1 MNALRPTEAEALADW
16 AALVAADREQVERLR
31 EDRPASSD
39 YYAPIAGTF
48 RAGVREN
55 LEWPALEALVRPQD
69 TVLDIGA
76 GGGRF
81 SVPLARTVRHVI
93 AVEPSEAMR
102 GTLAAAAEEAGV
114 SVDVRDGRWPDPEWA
129 ETVDVSLAAHVF
141 YDIEDIGPFLDAMER
156 HTRRTCVVMA
166 GAQARGASLAPL
178 WEAVHGEPMAT
189 LPALREFVALLG
201 ARGRRYEVRTAGR
214 AEAAPPVAREDAYR
228 QGRRLLWLAEGSEK
242 ERRMRALMDEWYGR
256 GDRIALP
263 ESRPFIGIVSWEP
276 PRSA

>member
-1 MNALRPTEAEALADW
+1 MNTLRPTEAEALAAW

-39 YYAPIAGTF
+39 YYAPIAGSF

-55 LEWPALEALVRPQD
+55 LEWPALEALVRPD
-69 TVLDIGA
+69 DAVLDIGA

-81 SVPLARTVRHVI
+81 SVPLARSARRVVAI
-93 AVEPSEAMR
+93 EPSEAMR
-102 GTLAAAAEEAGV
+102 ATLTAAATEAGV
-114 SVDVRDGRWPDPEWA
+114 EVEVRDGRWPDPAWA

-141 YDIEDIGPFLDAMER
+141 YDIEAIAPFLDAMEQ

-201 ARGRRYEVRTAGR
+201 ARGRRYEVRTASP
-214 AEAAPPVAREDAYR
+214 AAPAEPMAREDAYR

-242 ERRMRALMDEWYGR
+242 ERRMRALMDEWYGQ

-263 ESRPFIGIVSWEP
+263 EARPFIGIVSWEP
-276 PRSA
+276 PRPA